1 MSLKR
6 DTLYNLIGNGV
17 PLLAA
22 AITIPFLLK
31 TLGAEKFG
39 VLTLIWGLIGYF
51 GLFDFGVG
59 RALTYEVSRRLA
71 DENNNSAAAIR
82 RVIKAGL
89 VITTVTGLVGCLIV
103 LFVVAPFS
111 GTWFKL
117 SALTQADAKVA
128 FAITAIGILP
138 TTVTSGLRGALE
150 GFGHF
155 APSNVTRV
163 ILGALMF
170 LVPAAVVMAGKA
182 DLYYIAT
189 GLVFA
194 RLVVCGLAF
203 FLLRH
208 HIDARFD
215 VTSSDI
221 RPLLGFGV
229 WVTISGIVSPLM
241 VFGDR
246 FFISAVIG
254 AHDLAAYAIPQ
265 EGLQRLLIIPAALA
279 TALLPRMAGM
289 SSSLDLADLYH
300 RNMKRIGVAMF
311 LILVPCALLAK
322 PVLSIWISPAFAAS
336 SETIVLVLCL
346 GLWFNSLAQMP
357 MTLLHAVGRPKL
369 AAVSHLIELPLYIL
383 MIVGLSKAF
392 GITGAAMAWSL
403 RVVVDFLVF
412 NWFARQA
419 LNVSGRGWAT
429 RKGAL

>member
-1 MSLKR
+1 MSLRR
-6 DTLYNLIGNGV
+6 DTLYNLVGNGV

-31 TLGAEKFG
+31 TLGPEKFG

-71 DENNNSAAAIR
+71 DENNNSATAIR

-89 VITTVTGLVGCLIV
+89 LITTITGLVGCLIV

-111 GTWFKL
+111 GTWFKISTL
-117 SALTQADAKVA
+117 ARADAKVA
-128 FAITAIGILP
+128 FAITAVGILP
-138 TTVTSGLRGALE
+138 TTITSGLRGALE

-155 APSNVTRV
+155 ASSNATRV

-170 LVPAAVVMAGKA
+170 LVPAAVIMAGKA
-182 DLYYIAT
+182 ELHYIAV

-194 RLVVCGLAF
+194 RLAVCSLAF
-203 FLLRH
+203 LLLRG

-215 VTSSDI
+215 ISSADI
-221 RPLLGFGV
+221 KPLLGFGI
-229 WVTISGIVSPLM
+229 WVTISGIVGPLM

-254 AHDLAAYAIPQ
+254 AHDLASYAIPQ

-289 SSSLDLADLYH
+289 SSYSDLADLYDL
-300 RNMKRIGVAMF
+300 NLKRIGAGM
-311 LILVPCALLAK
+311 LLVLMMCALLAK
-322 PVLSIWISPAFAAS
+322 PVISLWISPSFAAS
-336 SETIVLVLCL
+336 SEAIVLIICL

-369 AAVSHLIELPLYIL
+369 AAISHLIELPIYVI
-383 MIVGLSKAF
+383 MIVGFSKEF

-403 RVVVDFLVF
+403 RVIVDFLVF
-412 NWFARQA
+412 NWFARRV
-419 LNVSGRGWAT
+419 LNVSANNFHP
-429 RKGAL
+429 